1 MNSKSSRR
9 SFLTTAAAAGA
20 AFIAAPAILSGR
32 GPVAVLPD
40 AERPFT
46 LGYAPSLGSFPE
58 LSGSKDPVDEIKF
71 MHDMG
76 FRALFDNGFPG
87 RPEAD
92 QDRIAGEVHRL
103 GMMMGPWVLYADFS
117 KKSFVLDDPEV
128 REMIVGLMKKAVEI
142 GNRTGFKTALVVPGR
157 YDERL
162 HPDYQ
167 RSNVIENLK
176 YCAEFAEPEGITIV
190 IEPLNTLRDH
200 PGLYLTQMPQAY
212 QICAAV
218 NNQSVKIVEDMY
230 HQQITE
236 GNLIP
241 NIESCWDQIA
251 AFHVGDNP
259 GRNEPGTGEIN
270 YRNIFKYLRSRQYE
284 GVICMEHGKSIKGRE
299 GEKRVIEAYRECDP
313 DQEMT

>member
-1 MNSKSSRR
+1 MNNKSSRR

-20 AFIAAPAILSGR
+20 ALFAAPALLSGR
-32 GPVAVLPD
+32 SSSAVIPD
-40 AERPFT
+40 AEKPFT
-46 LGYAPSLGSFPE
+46 LRYAPSLGAFPE
-58 LSGSKDPVDEIKF
+58 LSGSKDPLDEIKF
-71 MHDMG
+71 MYDMG

-92 QDRIAGEVHRL
+92 QDRIAGELHRL

-128 REMIVGLMKKAVEI
+128 REMIGGLMKKAVEI
-142 GNRTGFKTALVVPGR
+142 GRRTGFKSALVVPGR

-241 NIESCWDQIA
+241 NIEACWDQIA
-251 AFHVGDNP
+251 AFHCGDNP

-270 YRNIFKYLRSRQYE
+270 YRNIFKYLRSRDYE
-284 GVICMEHGKSIKGRE
+284 GVICMEHGKSVKGME

-313 DQEMT
+313 V